1 MLKSYSTQT
10 SGYTPGQD
18 IQIFVKYSTKLITCN
33 FILSYFLKESILQK
47 SQVIFKPTFFL

>member
-33 FILSYFLKESILQK
+33 YILSDFLKESILQK